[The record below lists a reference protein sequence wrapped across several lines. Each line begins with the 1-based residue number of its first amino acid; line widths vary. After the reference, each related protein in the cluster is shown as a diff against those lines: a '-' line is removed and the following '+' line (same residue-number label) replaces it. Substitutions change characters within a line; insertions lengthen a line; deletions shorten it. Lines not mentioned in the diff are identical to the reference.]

1 MNKKI
6 VSTILSTALICAAVP
21 TFASSSL
28 NESENSSV
36 SNTTTQA
43 STDKEVTNMK
53 IVNGLYDPG
62 EIVLHSVLL
71 NTTYN
76 FSSGQGTGSFQFK
89 AGSSREKVRVH
100 VSNNKKVDVNYR
112 LVSPTGNNWVDMPV
126 RAGKSLTTEHWFDSQ
141 QAGTWILKFDTNDG
155 SAVSVSVSV
164 RDGLE

>member
-1 MNKKI
+1 MNKRI
-6 VSTILSTALICAAVP
+6 VSTILSTALICAAAP
-21 TFASSSL
+21 IFASNNS
-28 NESENSSV
+28 SSV
-36 SNTTTQA
+36 SNTTNQA
-43 STDKEVTNMK
+43 SIVKEVPKMK

-76 FSSGQGTGSFQFK
+76 FSSGQGTGNFQFK

-112 LVSPTGNNWVDMPV
+112 LVSPRGNNWVDMPV

-155 SAVSVSVSV
+155 SAVAVSVSV
-164 RDGLE
+164 WDGLE